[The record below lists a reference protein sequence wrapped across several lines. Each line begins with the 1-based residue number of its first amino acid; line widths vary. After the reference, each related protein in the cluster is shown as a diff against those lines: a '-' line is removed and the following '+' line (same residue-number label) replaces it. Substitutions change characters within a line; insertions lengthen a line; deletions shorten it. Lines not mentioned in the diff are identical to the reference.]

1 MAIGSFIQSNT
12 QEGAFTAVNSSAAT
26 MVDKEGYFVTPTGNM
41 VTLEAQSGGKYLEM
55 KVCTEVTDDPIYL
68 LQAGAAA
75 SKPIEVLPLSPH
87 RNLRCVAGGAIT
99 ANELLTVHSDGT
111 AVSAVNGSTI
121 IGYAEEDAAAG
132 GYVKFR
138 PASPGMVH
146 STATAWYD
154 GAATT
159 LADDHTFV
167 TGTTKGLKIG
177 GAANQKVGFYGV
189 APVVQGTNTAD
200 IKDTL
205 VALGFFADGTHA
217 TPLNLDGG
225 ALTTTGA
232 ASLTGGVTVDNT
244 LTLTDTAAAGVIDVG
259 ATNGAQIGTTGDKL
273 GFFGLATPIV
283 QPTSAN
289 QTKVTDNS
297 GGAVT
302 DATAVA
308 VTTNAATTDNSTGTA
323 GNTVAAGA
331 GVHTITIPIEL
342 STVIDGDV
350 LTTYTPGYKFKILG
364 VAFATTAVATTPAKA
379 TTLNLE
385 IGTTNLTGGAVAL
398 TSANQATL
406 GVVTAGTAVTGNNT
420 GSASD
425 TISVE
430 GSSTTA
436 FAEGAGLLLI
446 KIQNMD
452 TADAIASF
460 AAKLNTISTAITNL
474 NNNYA
479 KTTELTNAVRDGV
492 VALGLIKGS

>member
-1 MAIGSFIQSNT
+1 MSIGSFIQSNT

-41 VTLEAQSGGKYLEM
+41 VTLEAASGGKYMEM

-87 RNLRCVAGGAIT
+87 RNLRCVAGGTIT
-99 ANELLTVHSDGT
+99 VNELLTVSTSGT

-138 PASPGMVH
+138 PVSPGLVN

-154 GAATT
+154 GATTT

-177 GAANQKVGFYGV
+177 GAANQKVGF
-189 APVVQGTNTAD
+189 
-200 IKDTL
+200 
-205 VALGFFADGTHA
+205 
-217 TPLNLDGG
+217 
-225 ALTTTGA
+225 
-232 ASLTGGVTVDNT
+232 
-244 LTLTDTAAAGVIDVG
+244 
-259 ATNGAQIGTTGDKL
+259 
-273 GFFGLATPIV
+273 FGLATPIV
-283 QPTSAN
+283 QPASAN
-289 QTKVTDNS
+289 QTAVTDNS

-308 VTTNAATTDNSTGTA
+308 VTTNAATTDNSTGAA

-331 GVHTITIPIEL
+331 GVHTISIPIEL
-342 STVIDGDV
+342 STVTDGDV
-350 LTTYTPGYKFKILG
+350 LTTYTPGYKFKVLS
-364 VAFATTAVATTPAKA
+364 VDFATTTVASTPAKA

-406 GVVTAGTAVTGNNT
+406 GTVTAGTAVTGNNT

-425 TISVE
+425 TISIE

-436 FAEGAGLLLI
+436 FGEGAGLLLI

-479 KTTELTNAVRDGV
+479 KTTELTNAVRAGV
-492 VALGLIKGS
+492 VALGLINGSA